1 MGTLDGKVAIITGA
15 GQGVGR
21 CHAEL
26 FASEGAS
33 VVVNDMNDTADEVA
47 EVINAAG
54 GNAVAHRCSVTD
66 WDGVGEMVAA
76 TIDRFGDLDIVVN
89 NAGFVRDAMVFS
101 MTEDQYDAVVD
112 VHLKGHVT
120 TSHHAAAYWRGVAK
134 SLAEG
139 ETPKPR
145 RIINTTSE
153 SGLFGGPAQ
162 ANYGSAKGGIVS
174 LTMILAKEIGRY
186 GITVNCIAPRAR
198 TQMNE
203 MMDRFAKPEVGFDSY
218 DPAHV
223 SPMVAWLAGDDAGD
237 VNGQTFIVTGDEV
250 HRMAQPSVAA
260 SITAGDVRWTL
271 EAISAQRDAL
281 FGDES
286 PSLSPW
292 AGPAM
297 R

>member
-26 FASEGAS
+26 FAAEGAS
-33 VVVNDMNDTADEVA
+33 VVVNDVNETAEEVA
-47 EVINAAG
+47 EAITAAG
-54 GNAVAHRCSVTD
+54 GTAVAQRCSVTD

-76 TIDRFGDLDIVVN
+76 TIGRFGDLDIVVN

-120 TSHHAAAYWRGVAK
+120 TSHHAATYWRGVAK
-134 SLAEG
+134 SLGEG
-139 ETPKPR
+139 ETPRPR

-162 ANYGSAKGGIVS
+162 SNYGSAKGGIVA

-186 GITVNCIAPRAR
+186 GVTVNCIAPRAR

-203 MMDRFAKPEVGFDSY
+203 MMDRFAKPETGFDSY

-237 VNGQTFIVTGDEV
+237 VNGQTFIVTGDEI
-250 HRMAQPSVAA
+250 HRMAQPTVAA
-260 SITAGDVRWTL
+260 TITAGDVRWTP
-271 EAISAQRDAL
+271 EAISARRDAL
-281 FGDES
+281 FGDDS

-292 AGPAM
+292 AGPPM

>member
-26 FASEGAS
+26 FAAEGAS
-33 VVVNDMNDTADEVA
+33 VVVNDMNETADEVA
-47 EVINAAG
+47 EAINAAG
-54 GNAVAHRCSVTD
+54 GTAVAHRCSVTD

-101 MTEDQYDAVVD
+101 MTEEQYDAVVD

-134 SLAEG
+134 SLGEG
-139 ETPKPR
+139 EMPRPR

-162 ANYGSAKGGIVS
+162 ANYGSVKGGIVS

-186 GITVNCIAPRAR
+186 GVTVNCIAPRAR

-203 MMDRFAKPEVGFDSY
+203 MMDRFAKPETGFDSY

-260 SITAGDVRWTL
+260 SIAAGDVRWTP

-281 FGDES
+281 FGDD
-286 PSLSPW
+286 SLSLSRW
-292 AGPAM
+292 AGPPM

>member
-26 FASEGAS
+26 FAAEGAS
-33 VVVNDMNDTADEVA
+33 VVVNDMNETADEVA
-47 EVINAAG
+47 DGINASG
-54 GNAVAHRCSVTD
+54 GSAVAQRCSVTD

-101 MTEDQYDAVVD
+101 MTEEQYDAVVD

-120 TSHHAAAYWRGVAK
+120 TSHHAAKYWRGVAK
-134 SLAEG
+134 SLGEG
-139 ETPKPR
+139 ETPRPR

-186 GITVNCIAPRAR
+186 SITVNCIAPRAR

-203 MMDRFAKPEVGFDSY
+203 MMDRFAKPDTGFDPY

-223 SPMVAWLAGDDAGD
+223 SPMVVWLAGDDAGD

-250 HRMAQPSVAA
+250 HRMAQPEVAA
-260 SITAGDVRWTL
+260 SITAGDARWTP
-271 EAISAQRDAL
+271 ESISAQRDTL